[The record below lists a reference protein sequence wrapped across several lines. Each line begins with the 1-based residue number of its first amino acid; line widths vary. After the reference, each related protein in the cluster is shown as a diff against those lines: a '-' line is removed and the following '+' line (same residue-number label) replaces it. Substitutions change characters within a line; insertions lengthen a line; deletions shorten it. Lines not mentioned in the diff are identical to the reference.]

1 MVVGGVMHSSSTFVI
16 FDSRIVVSG
25 LEMTRLYELLSVDV
39 MVLRRSGWD
48 RRVVLSFC
56 GSFFFVC
63 WVGGVRCWLYCGCA
77 VSRRSN

>member
-1 MVVGGVMHSSSTFVI
+1 VI

-56 GSFFFVC
+56 GSFFVC
-63 WVGGVRCWLYCGCA
+63 WVGGVRCGVVGCWLYCGCV

>member
-1 MVVGGVMHSSSTFVI
+1 MHSSSTFVI

-56 GSFFFVC
+56 GSLFVG
-63 WVGGVRCWLYCGCA
+63 WVVCVVVLVVYCGCA